1 MGGKGAVAM
10 TDQLPV
16 VLHVGCGVADP
27 AKLPEQFF
35 APGEWRELRYDID
48 PDVAPDIVG
57 SITDMSGIASA
68 SVDAVW
74 SSHNVEHLYPHEVP
88 VALSEFRR
96 VLKPGAFAL
105 ITLPD
110 LQQVAELVAQGKME
124 EPAYLS
130 PAGPIAPIDMIFGWR
145 PPMAQ
150 GNLYMAHR
158 TGFVQNSL
166 KKAMD
171 DAGFIGTQVIR
182 DGQFALWAKGY
193 APLP

>member
-1 MGGKGAVAM
+1 MADG
-10 TDQLPV
+10 LPV
-16 VLHVGCGVADP
+16 VLHVGCGSVEAG
-27 AKLPEQFF
+27 KLPDQFF
-35 APGEWRELRYDID
+35 TPGEWRELRYDID
-48 PDVAPDIVG
+48 PNVAPDIIG
-57 SITDMSGIASA
+57 SITDMGGVPTA

-88 VALSEFRR
+88 VALAEFRR

-110 LQQVAELVAQGKME
+110 LQQVAELVAAGKLE
-124 EPAYLS
+124 EPAYMS
-130 PAGPIAPIDMIFGWR
+130 DAGPIAPIDIIFGWR
-145 PPMAQ
+145 LPMAM

-171 DAGFIGTQVIR
+171 DAGFVGTNVIR
-182 DGQFALWAKGY
+182 DGKFALWAKGH
-193 APLP
+193 APIP